1 MAINKTRW
9 AIALLVLLSILP
21 SVFGLYFYLEG
32 SEQKC
37 FLEELPK
44 ETLVTGTKTAVPLMD
59 KSSIM
64 LYKVT
69 RIEVFSM

>member
-1 MAINKTRW
+1 MAVNKTRW

-21 SVFGLYFYLEG
+21 AVFGLYFYLEG

-44 ETLVTGTKTAVPLMD
+44 ETLVTGTKTTVPLMD

-64 LYKVT
+64 LYKVM